1 MIYIILANAQEI
13 GLQDITLKQL
23 EIFNAVVVAGSI
35 TKASRRIDLSQ
46 PSISQQLAK
55 LEERLGCQ
63 LIVRNRTGA
72 VVLTPAGDYWF
83 AASTEMLGRLKTVF
97 SEHDQRF
104 VRNNLSLKMGLTPT
118 LRGRFVSEAAKI
130 ASAQEG
136 FVKFDVRYAL
146 TSAELVEMLRLH
158 QLNCAIVADEAVVHD
173 RNAFAMTPLFEDQI
187 AWVVPADLQPSE
199 LRAALGKDKSV
210 ALPAPLQHFVDMELQ
225 ISLRHMSLEWF
236 RHNLPNATA
245 TYSASTYPLAV
256 DIVAAGLATAQCPM
270 SLLPNL
276 PTSIRQKIRF
286 LPIRGLSRHVVLAMP
301 KHLMSLRPYAQTYNG
316 IVEFCRNSYAPE
328 MVPDSEEFLEV
339 A

>member
-1 MIYIILANAQEI
+1 M
-13 GLQDITLKQL
+13 QDITLKQL

-72 VVLTPAGDYWF
+72 VVLTPAGEYWF

-104 VRNNLSLKMGLTPT
+104 VRNNLTLRIGLTPT

-130 ASAQEG
+130 ASSQEG
-136 FVKFDVRYAL
+136 FVKFEVKYAAS
-146 TSAELVEMLRLH
+146 SADLVEMLRLH
-158 QLNCAIVADEAVVHD
+158 QLNCAIVADEVMVHD
-173 RNAFAMTPLFEDQI
+173 RNAFAIAPLFEDQI
-187 AWVVPADLQPSE
+187 AWAVPSDLQPSD
-199 LRAALGKDKSV
+199 LRAALSSDKS
-210 ALPAPLQHFVDMELQ
+210 ATLPQALQHFVDMDIP
-225 ISLRHMSLEWF
+225 ISLRDMSVEWF
-236 RHNLPNATA
+236 RHNLPNAAA

-256 DIVAAGLATAQCPM
+256 DIVAAGLATAHCPM

-276 PTSIRQKIRF
+276 PISIRQKVRF
-286 LPIRGLSRHVVLAMP
+286 LPIKGLSRHVVLAMP
-301 KHLMSLRPYAQTYNG
+301 KHLLSLRSYAQTYNG